1 MINLIKIENKERG
14 RDKNR
19 SREKNQGK
27 ETEVGQKKKRNG
39 EAIEVNHPRE
49 NIKNKTII
57 SKKIDFGAW
66 IKKKRIRKGNNQVKK
81 VNTEKDL
88 ETEKEKKINAEEISY
103 SK

>member
-49 NIKNKTII
+49 TIKNKTII